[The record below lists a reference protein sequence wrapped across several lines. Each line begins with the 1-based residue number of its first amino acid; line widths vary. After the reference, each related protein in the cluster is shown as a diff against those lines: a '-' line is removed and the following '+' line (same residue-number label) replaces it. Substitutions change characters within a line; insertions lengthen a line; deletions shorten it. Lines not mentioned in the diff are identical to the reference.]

1 MTPRGCIPIVRCVLL
16 VIALAMASVP
26 LAAGIGQDAAAQQPA
41 AAPLTGGPT
50 VSVDANNE
58 DLVAVVNRL
67 AADAKATV
75 VFSSPIR
82 KTVTITLRNT
92 PFEQALAL
100 IGRVGGLR
108 TQKIDSGYVIS
119 ETQRV
124 IYRVQHIRADR
135 LLDTL
140 KAAFD
145 PEHLKVIMG
154 PDEYYAPKLPPKASA
169 TPESSSSY
177 GGGGNPP
184 PPTPPPP
191 PGAIRQIILMGDGD
205 VVARAVALCRETD
218 VPRKQV
224 RFSVKFTHFDFNW
237 LRQFGVEWSWSRVNV
252 GEQAH
257 TGLASP
263 PDRVGALSIGTLT
276 RNPVFIE
283 AALKAAEGSNAAALK
298 SIPSITVLDGEM
310 GSFLVGEKHL
320 YPKLTGYTQAQT
332 PTYDKE
338 EVSVGITLNLSVK
351 VSDSDDMV
359 LTLYPQVSGIIG
371 YLEAG
376 GTLYP
381 QISTLEQQT
390 SVHVRDGET
399 IVIGGLLSEKTV
411 DEKKGIPGLMR
422 MPVLGKLF
430 TFENKQIQKQ
440 DLVVLI
446 TAEIVREGVR

>member
-1 MTPRGCIPIVRCVLL
+1 MTPRGCTPFARWGLL
-16 VIALAMASVP
+16 ALAVSMAPIP
-26 LAAGIGQDAAAQQPA
+26 LLARLGQDAAAQSPA
-41 AAPLTGGPT
+41 GAPPPADSPLTGGAP
-50 VSVDANNE
+50 VSVEAINE
-58 DLVAVVNRL
+58 DLVALVNRL
-67 AADAKATV
+67 AADARATV
-75 VFSSPIR
+75 AFSAPISKR
-82 KTVTITLRNT
+82 VTITLRNT

-100 IGRVGGLR
+100 IARVGGLR

-119 ETQRV
+119 ETQRL
-124 IYRVQHIRADR
+124 IYRVKYIRADR
-135 LLDTL
+135 LVDAL

-154 PDEYYAPKLPPKASA
+154 PDEYYAPKLPPKAGTA
-169 TPESSSSY
+169 QTSSDA
-177 GGGGNPP
+177 P
-184 PPTPPPP
+184 PPTSPPP
-191 PGAIRQIILMGDGD
+191 PGAIRQIILMGDAD
-205 VVARAVALCRETD
+205 VVARAMALCRETD

-224 RFSVKFTHFDFNW
+224 RFSVKFTHFDFSW
-237 LRQFGVEWSWSRVNV
+237 LRQFGLEWSWSHANV

-276 RNPVFIE
+276 RNPLFIE
-283 AALKAAEGSNAAALK
+283 AALKAAEGTNAAALK

-351 VSDSDDMV
+351 VADTDEMV
-359 LTLYPQVSGIIG
+359 LTLYPQVSGIVG

-411 DEKKGIPGLMR
+411 DEKKGVPGLMR
-422 MPVLGKLF
+422 MPLLGKLF
-430 TFENKQIQKQ
+430 TFEHKQVVKQ

-446 TAEIVREGVR
+446 TAEIVREAER